1 MCAPMSSPAITAP
14 PGLGKQSVASPRPA
28 PSPLV
33 TAAHRLVLRSPTSSS
48 PWAPRNLRVFWLSC
62 RDPSSA
68 PASTPLSRC
77 LTAGSFRFAFLSNVP
92 VPSQSYSWRWKPEHP
107 RWLLPE
113 AEQHPESG
121 WSFPMLGALT
131 HRGSAL
137 KATEEIRTKYKILT
151 PPPVKPPPDNVPR
164 PARKHNYYRLHPRLG
179 LQPAPRCSS
188 SWVFRSAPSWTDR
201 CQFHQRGNGA
211 AHTGRTGCQTPL
223 H

>member
-1 MCAPMSSPAITAP
+1 MPRCLLQP
-14 PGLGKQSVASPRPA
+14 SPRHPGSENSQQLPA
-28 PSPLV
+28 SG
-33 TAAHRLVLRSPTSSS
+33 SFSSS
-48 PWAPRNLRVFWLSC
+48 HGCTSAGFTLPHVLIPVGSTDPACFWLSC

-68 PASTPLSRC
+68 PASTALSRC
-77 LTAGSFRFAFLSNVP
+77 LAAVSFRFAFLSNVA
-92 VPSQSYSWRWKPEHP
+92 VPSQSYSRRWGPEHP

-113 AEQHPESG
+113 ADQHQESG

-137 KATEEIRTKYKILT
+137 KATGGISTKYKILST
-151 PPPVKPPPDNVPR
+151 PPVQPPPDNVPR
-164 PARKHNYYRLHPRLG
+164 PARKHNYYGLHPRLG

-188 SWVFRSAPSWTDR
+188 SWVFRSAPSRTDL

-211 AHTGRTGCQTPL
+211 AHPGRTGCQAPL